1 MLIKSLTQPKIILSK
16 RFPIVQ
22 ATRNENPISEKY
34 FSRRSQKNAQSPTK
48 EIQITTK
55 IFAEIHQ
62 EIPWLNTG
70 SKSQSSF
77 QIFRL

>member
-1 MLIKSLTQPKIILSK
+1 MKSLTQPKIILSK
-16 RFPIVQ
+16 RFQIVQ
-22 ATRNENPISEKY
+22 ATRNENPILEKY

-48 EIQITTK
+48 EMQITTK

-70 SKSQSSF
+70 SNRKNSF
-77 QIFRL
+77 HIFRL